1 MNLYVSNLGYDVTE
15 PELKKLF
22 SEYGIVNSVRIIT
35 DYNTGSSRGFAFI
48 DMPNDSEAEKAMS
61 KLNSKEMNSRAM
73 SVQIARPK
81 EDKGKKSNYTR

>member
-35 DYNTGSSRGFAFI
+35 DYNTGSSRGFAFV

-73 SVQIARPK
+73 SVQVARTK

>member
-73 SVQIARPK
+73 SVQVARPK